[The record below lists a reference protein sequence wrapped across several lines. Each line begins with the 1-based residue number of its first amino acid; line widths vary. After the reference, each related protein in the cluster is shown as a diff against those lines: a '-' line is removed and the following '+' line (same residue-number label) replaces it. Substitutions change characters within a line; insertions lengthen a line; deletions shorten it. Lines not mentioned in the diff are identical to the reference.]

1 MSKTTPRVRISIGI
15 HESNLMPSH
24 TENFFPPY
32 KYSGSIWCNMRL
44 DDIENDYRLG
54 TMTNVYIGKRNDV
67 SEAYVRKVAKKY
79 GWVKGEP
86 RKVKPPLPEVYKDVI
101 KKPLSETIS
110 TKKNDEHAFM
120 LMDLLE
126 RMLDELHQITTYQG
140 DLKALI
146 LAETENDRD
155 SKRRAAM
162 LKAISLPIRTHTL
175 KTITQILINT
185 KRIGSSNAQLCGKKE
200 QNAEK
205 AKVAIKGRFAPSEPP
220 KLSTVK

>member
-1 MSKTTPRVRISIGI
+1 
-15 HESNLMPSH
+15 
-24 TENFFPPY
+24 
-32 KYSGSIWCNMRL
+32 MRL

-54 TMTNVYIGKRNDV
+54 TMTNVWIGNKNGV

-79 GWVKGEP
+79 GWIKGEP
-86 RKVKPPLPEVYKDVI
+86 RKVKPPLPEVYTEVI

-126 RMLDELHQITTYQG
+126 RMLEELHQITTYQG
-140 DLKALI
+140 ELKALI

-205 AKVAIKGRFAPSEPP
+205 AKVAINGKFAPSQPP
-220 KLSTVK
+220 KFLTLR